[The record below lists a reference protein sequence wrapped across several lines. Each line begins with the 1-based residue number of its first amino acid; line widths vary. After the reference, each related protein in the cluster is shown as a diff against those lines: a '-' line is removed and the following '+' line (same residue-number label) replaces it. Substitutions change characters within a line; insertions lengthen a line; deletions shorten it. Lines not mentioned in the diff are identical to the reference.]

1 MHQKTAEYDF
11 LGNRKHY
18 EISQRRQAAWI
29 HAIKRKDWSDKLTKY
44 GRVCSRHF
52 HSGEPASLREETHP
66 DWVPSINMGY
76 DSHVCDRYK
85 RLQDGFLNEVPLR
98 GL

>member
-52 HSGEPASLREETHP
+52 HSVSHEEIATIKIIFNLTHF
-66 DWVPSINMGY
+66 N
-76 DSHVCDRYK
+76 
-85 RLQDGFLNEVPLR
+85 
-98 GL
+98 

>member
-1 MHQKTAEYDF
+1 MSKNLNFSHLNVRSPSIGFNELKPCIT
-11 LGNRKHY
+11 
-18 EISQRRQAAWI
+18 
-29 HAIKRKDWSDKLTKY
+29 
-44 GRVCSRHF
+44 
-52 HSGEPASLREETHP
+52 GEPASLREETHP

-85 RLQDGFLNEVPLR
+85 RLQDGFLNEVPSR